1 MRQCSKSSAAISW
14 ALRTAKS
21 YSRSAKSLCD
31 SRDTILKEGRSVT
44 ATWSRRQTKSL
55 AQTWRRYTSSSTDR
69 SRPGTRA
76 HSARADMAMTRT
88 TACLVRWHLTQ
99 VIAWAPADELYLAFS
114 IDYTLG
120 VDNHPRSGAN
130 STAPT
135 RPNSRIGTRPGSA
148 LSTHAG
154 DDPMQSQSMAGKAL
168 GEKDHG

>member
-1 MRQCSKSSAAISW
+1 
-14 ALRTAKS
+14 
-21 YSRSAKSLCD
+21 
-31 SRDTILKEGRSVT
+31 
-44 ATWSRRQTKSL
+44 
-55 AQTWRRYTSSSTDR
+55 
-69 SRPGTRA
+69 
-76 HSARADMAMTRT
+76 MAMTRT

-114 IDYTLG
+114 IDYPLG